1 MTSEKMTIHKAL
13 CELKTLDDRIKK
25 SIYGTSYVFA
35 NKHSNNKMSG
45 MTLTAYCDEIK
56 AAYQR
61 TTDLIKRRD
70 AIKRAVVLSNA
81 VTRVQVGGKEY
92 TVAEAIEMKNHG
104 IKMLQDVLKKLE
116 GDNTRARREAD
127 ENNGEM
133 LEMRADEYVK
143 SLYGNTDMK
152 NASDEI
158 KKVRADFIMAQT
170 YEIVDPI
177 NIKAEMDRLDKD
189 ISGFMVDIDSAL
201 SVSNALTEITVE
213 Y

>member
-25 SIYGTSYVFA
+25 CINGAFYVFA
-35 NKHSNNKMSG
+35 NKHSNVKMSG

-81 VTRVQVGGKEY
+81 ATKVQVGGKEY

-116 GDNTRARREAD
+116 YDNTRARREAD

-158 KKVRADFIMAQT
+158 KKVRADFITAQT

-177 NIKAEMDRLDKD
+177 NIKAEMDRLDKE

-201 SVSNALTEITVE
+201 SVSNALTEITIE